1 MCVYI
6 YEKKALVSFKKGKQQ
21 ERPFSELS
29 AHGLFD
35 LFQFLWAADILLN
48 KNPNRG
54 DGQGM

>member
-1 MCVYI
+1 MYIYI
-6 YEKKALVSFKKGKQQ
+6 YEKKALVSFKKRKEE

-48 KNPNRG
+48 KNPNKG